1 VSDASAVPDVVIAG
15 GGSAACVLAAR
26 LSEDPSRRVVM
37 IEAGP
42 DFLDPAT
49 TPAMVRYGW
58 GGTSIID
65 EPLNLDWGYCATATP
80 TSGEIAIPRGR
91 LIGGSGSINGQ
102 IFLRALPEDID
113 GWRAVA
119 GPVVDW
125 PTMDAAFRALE
136 TDRLFRIRR
145 WPPADWVATQA
156 AFVETCV
163 ASGYGPL
170 GDHNAPDAMGAGGL
184 PFNQDDRVR
193 WSPPLAYLTA
203 AVRARPNLEI
213 RPRTVVRRIEM
224 DAGRAVAV
232 LVDGPDGSARVAA
245 GEVIVAAGA
254 IGTPHLLMLSGIGP
268 ADVLARHG
276 IALVADRR
284 GVGRNLRDHPKA
296 WVEWR
301 LHDDVALADPVPGLQ
316 TSTRYT
322 ATGSPNRGDMMLY
335 PNSVIPGPE
344 PDSRAFR
351 IEVVDNLELSAGTV
365 SLRSADPTDQ
375 PIIDLG
381 FFTDPIDR
389 SRLADGIHRAIDLG
403 ATGPLSGLLG
413 DRILPADDALATPD
427 TLDVWLDRSVMT
439 GQHVSST
446 CRMGRADDPDAV
458 VDGSGRVHGIAGLRI
473 VDASIMPDSVRANI
487 HATVLALAEVLAGR
501 IVADA

>member
-1 VSDASAVPDVVIAG
+1 
-15 GGSAACVLAAR
+15 
-26 LSEDPSRRVVM
+26 M

-42 DFLDPAT
+42 DFPDPAT

-65 EPLNLDWGYCATATP
+65 EPLDLDWGYCATATP
-80 TSGEIAIPRGR
+80 ASGEIAIPRGR

-102 IFLRALPEDID
+102 IFLHALPEDIA

-136 TDRLFRIRR
+136 TDGLFRIRR
-145 WPPADWVATQA
+145 WAPTDWAATQA
-156 AFVETCV
+156 AFVETCI
-163 ASGYGPL
+163 ATGYGTV

-193 WSPPLAYLTA
+193 WSPPLAYLTT

-213 RPRTVVRRIEM
+213 RPRTVVRRIEV

-232 LVDGPDGSARVAA
+232 VVDGPGGSARLAA

-254 IGTPHLLMLSGIGP
+254 IGTPHLLLLSGIGP
-268 ADVLARHG
+268 ADDLARHG
-276 IALVADRR
+276 ITPVADRR

-301 LHDDVALADPVPGLQ
+301 LRDDVALADPVPGLQ
-316 TSTRYT
+316 TSARYT

-344 PDSRAFR
+344 PGSRAFR

-365 SLRSADPTDQ
+365 SLRSADPTVQ
-375 PIIDLG
+375 PVIDLR
-381 FFTDPIDR
+381 FFSDPVDR
-389 SRLADGIHRAIDLG
+389 SRLADGIHRAIELG
-403 ATGPLSGLLG
+403 ATGSLAGLLG
-413 DRILPADDALATPD
+413 ERILPADDALATPT
-427 TLDVWLDRSVMT
+427 TLDAWLDRSVMT
-439 GQHVSST
+439 GHHVSST

-501 IVADA
+501 MLADA